1 MPDSRTAD
9 LDAFTGDHVHRGH
22 AINEQFH
29 PDLETP
35 LLAPSSG
42 VLPQRDLPGVGAP
55 STSSAP
61 RSTLRDESTS
71 QKYSGHVSNGLVKP
85 GLGAVVRSGALVD
98 GSGDA
103 DDGEDA
109 DYERNPGLCWH
120 GPSSFRVVGS
130 KGGALA
136 RCAAPSDISS
146 KFRHVAGLWRGPN
159 VAQCAEALRVNAVA
173 LEQVRFRSVPVGIDR
188 EFRPAGHTPTR
199 TPSEA
204 TWVHRMVR

>member
-85 GLGAVVRSGALVD
+85 GLSAFVGDGALAD
-98 GSGDA
+98 GQGDA

-109 DYERNPGLCWH
+109 DDQGDPGLCGH
-120 GPSSFRVVGS
+120 QGRSFQVVRGWWPRCR
-130 KGGALA
+130 LA
-136 RCAAPSDISS
+136 PGRL
-146 KFRHVAGLWRGPN
+146 VTG
-159 VAQCAEALRVNAVA
+159 
-173 LEQVRFRSVPVGIDR
+173 VRFRGR
-188 EFRPAGHTPTR
+188 CRLR
-199 TPSEA
+199 C
-204 TWVHRMVR
+204 R

>member
-1 MPDSRTAD
+1 VPDSRTAD

-85 GLGAVVRSGALVD
+85 GLGAFVGYGALAD
-98 GSGDA
+98 CQGDA

-109 DYERNPGLCWH
+109 D
-120 GPSSFRVVGS
+120 
-130 KGGALA
+130 
-136 RCAAPSDISS
+136 D
-146 KFRHVAGLWRGPN
+146 
-159 VAQCAEALRVNAVA
+159 Q
-173 LEQVRFRSVPVGIDR
+173 
-188 EFRPAGHTPTR
+188 GHP
-199 TPSEA
+199 
-204 TWVHRMVR
+204 